1 MKTKKTYGVSGL
13 MEWHAM
19 VPAGGARLHIHFAGG
34 ALTGYGV
41 TPAEYSTDDLLIQ
54 RIIESSD
61 YFKTGK
67 ITILRTIEVDGND
80 RSIFGKKGSKPVVA
94 QQDALP
100 EEKQEEVVEE
110 PLAEVTVTDLE
121 EAKEYLVEQYG
132 IARSKLRS
140 KVAIVDSAREN
151 GIVFTGI

>member
-1 MKTKKTYGVSGL
+1 
-13 MEWHAM
+13 MEWSAM
-19 VPAGGARLHIHFAGG
+19 IPAGSARINIHFSGG

-100 EEKQEEVVEE
+100 EEKQKEVAEE
-110 PLAEVTVTDLE
+110 PLTEVAVSDLE
-121 EAKEYLVEQYG
+121 EAKEYLVEQFG

-140 KVAIVDSAREN
+140 KVTINESAREN

>member
-1 MKTKKTYGVSGL
+1 
-13 MEWHAM
+13 MEWSAM
-19 VPAGGARLHIHFAGG
+19 IPAGSARMHIHFSGG

-54 RIIESSD
+54 RIIENSD
-61 YFKTGK
+61 YFKVGK
-67 ITILRTIEVDGND
+67 IQLLRAVEVEGKG
-80 RSIFGKKGSKPVVA
+80 REVFGKKSSKPVVA

-100 EEKQEEVVEE
+100 EEKQEEVAEE
-110 PLAEVTVTDLE
+110 PLTEVAVSDLE
-121 EAKEYLVEQYG
+121 EAKEYLVEQFG

-140 KVAIVDSAREN
+140 KVTINESAREN

>member
-13 MEWHAM
+13 MEWSAM
-19 VPAGGARLHIHFAGG
+19 IPAGSARMHIHFSGG

-41 TPAEYSTDDLLIQ
+41 TPAEYSTDDLLVQ

-67 ITILRTIEVDGND
+67 IQLLRAVEVEGKN
-80 RSIFGKKGSKPVVA
+80 REVLGKKNVKPVVA
-94 QQDALP
+94 QQDTLP
-100 EEKQEEVVEE
+100 EEPEDAEKALTEVAVS
-110 PLAEVTVTDLE
+110 DLE
-121 EAKEYLVEQYG
+121 EAKEYLVEQFG

-140 KVAIVDSAREN
+140 KVTINESAREN